1 MSPSLAD
8 AGVRTRGARVR
19 EFEFNQAANETI
31 RTPETPYLDPD
42 DFADVPRTGGREGL
56 PKAFRMRHASH
67 YVEQLMGDTPIQS
80 VRQIPID
87 QVVGPEVKADVSDLV
102 ASIREVGL
110 LQPLLVTSREPSR
123 FELLAGR
130 HRLSAARQAGLS
142 AVPCLV
148 VNGDQD
154 ADKLKAHTDRKPTI
168 EEKEVPLA
176 AVPSAA
182 DAAATAEVLRTAFS
196 EISTSMRFIDSLAPI
211 ARINDSGLRAT
222 MLVNA
227 ISIEAHRA
235 TTLAA
240 AAALLT
246 RREPLRLEP
255 IDCAAALQA
264 IRAEIRVEARLKGVG
279 LDWRQSVALV
289 RTVADVEALSTGW
302 SALIH
307 AILSLA
313 EEGDRLEIM
322 FDAPRVRPAL
332 ILHVKMHSES
342 AVPVGERFFDAA
354 WTDHPAGRG
363 GAVMLAAAL
372 HSARLHGGR
381 LSLATID
388 DGLSLT
394 FAAPQPLD

>member
-1 MSPSLAD
+1 MP
-8 AGVRTRGARVR
+8 
-19 EFEFNQAANETI
+19 EFEINQAANETI
-31 RTPETPYLDPD
+31 GAPETPYLDSD
-42 DFADVPRTGGREGL
+42 DFADVPRTRGREGL

-67 YVEQLMGDTPIQS
+67 YVEQLMGDAPIQS

-110 LQPLLVTSREPSR
+110 LQPLLVTPRDPSR

-130 HRLSAARQAGLS
+130 HRLFAARQAGLS
-142 AVPCLV
+142 AVPCLL
-148 VNGDQD
+148 VNADQD
-154 ADKLKAHTDRKPTI
+154 ADKLKAHSERKSTI
-168 EEKEVPLA
+168 DEKPVPPV

-182 DAAATAEVLRTAFS
+182 DAAATAEILRTAFA

-211 ARINDSGLRAT
+211 ARLNDSGLRAT

-240 AAALLT
+240 AASLLT

-255 IDCAAALQA
+255 IDCAAILHA

-279 LDWRQSVALV
+279 LDWTQSVALA

-302 SALIH
+302 STLIH

-332 ILHVKMHSES
+332 ILVVKMHSES
-342 AVPVGERFFDAA
+342 PAPASDRFFDAA
-354 WTDHPAGRG
+354 GVDHPAGRG

-372 HSARLHGGR
+372 QSARLHGGR
-381 LSLATID
+381 LSLGTID

-394 FAAPQPLD
+394 FVAPQPLD

>member
-1 MSPSLAD
+1 VP
-8 AGVRTRGARVR
+8 
-19 EFEFNQAANETI
+19 EFEINQAANETI
-31 RTPETPYLDPD
+31 ATPETPYLDAD
-42 DFADVPRTGGREGL
+42 DFADVPRGRGREGL

-67 YVEQLMGDTPIQS
+67 YVEQLMGDAPIQS

-130 HRLSAARQAGLS
+130 HRLSAARQAGLA
-142 AVPCLV
+142 AVPCLLV
-148 VNGDQD
+148 HADQD
-154 ADKLKAHTDRKPTI
+154 ADKLKAHSGRRSTV
-168 EEKEVPLA
+168 EEKPA
-176 AVPSAA
+176 APAIAVPSP

-211 ARINDSGLRAT
+211 ARTNESGLRAT

-240 AAALLT
+240 AASLLT
-246 RREPLRLEP
+246 RREPLRLES
-255 IDCAAALQA
+255 IDCAAVLQA
-264 IRAEIRVEARLKGVG
+264 IRTEVRVEARLKGVTI
-279 LDWRQSVALV
+279 DWTQSVALA

-313 EEGDRLEIM
+313 EEGDRLEIVL
-322 FDAPRVRPAL
+322 DAPRVRPAL
-332 ILHVKMHSES
+332 ILQVKMHSES
-342 AVPVGERFFDAA
+342 PAPAGDRFFDAA

-372 HSARLHGGR
+372 QSARLHGGR
-381 LSLATID
+381 LSLGTID

-394 FAAPQPLD
+394 FVAPQPLD

>member
-1 MSPSLAD
+1 VP
-8 AGVRTRGARVR
+8 
-19 EFEFNQAANETI
+19 EFEINQAANETI
-31 RTPETPYLDPD
+31 GTPETPYLDPD
-42 DFADVPRTGGREGL
+42 DFADVPRTRGREGL

-67 YVEQLMGDTPIQS
+67 YVEQLMGDAPIQS

-110 LQPLLVTSREPSR
+110 LQPLLVTPREPSR

-142 AVPCLV
+142 AVPCLL
-148 VNGDQD
+148 VNADQD
-154 ADKLKAHTDRKPTI
+154 ADKLKAHSERKSTI
-168 EEKEVPLA
+168 DEKPAVPPV

-182 DAAATAEVLRTAFS
+182 DAAATAEVLRTAFA

-211 ARINDSGLRAT
+211 ARLNDSGLRAT

-240 AAALLT
+240 AASLLT

-255 IDCAAALQA
+255 IDCASVLHA

-279 LDWRQSVALV
+279 LDWTQSVALA

-307 AILSLA
+307 AVLSLA

-332 ILHVKMHSES
+332 ILVVKMHSES
-342 AVPVGERFFDAA
+342 LVPAGDRFFDAA
-354 WTDHPAGRG
+354 WVDHPAGRG

-372 HSARLHGGR
+372 QSARLHGGR
-381 LSLATID
+381 LSLGTID

-394 FAAPQPLD
+394 FVAPQPLD

>member
-1 MSPSLAD
+1 MP
-8 AGVRTRGARVR
+8 
-19 EFEFNQAANETI
+19 EFEINQAANETI
-31 RTPETPYLDPD
+31 GTPETPYLDPD
-42 DFADVPRTGGREGL
+42 DFADVPRTRGREGL

-67 YVEQLMGDTPIQS
+67 YVEQLMGDAPIQS

-87 QVVGPEVKADVSDLV
+87 QVVGPEVKTDVSDLV

-110 LQPLLVTSREPSR
+110 LQPLLVTPREPSR

-142 AVPCLV
+142 AVPCLL
-148 VNGDQD
+148 VNTDQD
-154 ADKLKAHTDRKPTI
+154 AAKLKAHTERKPTI
-168 EEKEVPLA
+168 EEKPAVPPV

-211 ARINDSGLRAT
+211 ARINESGLRAT

-240 AAALLT
+240 AASLLT

-255 IDCAAALQA
+255 IDCAAVLHA
-264 IRAEIRVEARLKGVG
+264 IRAEIKIEARLKGVT
-279 LDWRQSVALV
+279 LDWTQSVALA

-313 EEGDRLEIM
+313 EEGDRLEII

-332 ILHVKMHSES
+332 ILVVKMHSES
-342 AVPVGERFFDAA
+342 PAPAGDRFFDAA

-372 HSARLHGGR
+372 QSARLHGGR
-381 LSLATID
+381 LSLGTID

-394 FAAPQPLD
+394 FVAPQPLD

>member
-1 MSPSLAD
+1 MSPSLLMLAF
-8 AGVRTRGARVR
+8 GPRGASVP
-19 EFEFNQAANETI
+19 EFEINQGNETVG
-31 RTPETPYLDPD
+31 TPETPYLDPD
-42 DFADVPRTGGREGL
+42 DFADVPRTRGREGL
-56 PKAFRMRHASH
+56 PEAFRMRHASH
-67 YVEQLMGDTPIQS
+67 YVDQLMGDAPIQS
-80 VRQIPID
+80 VRQIPIN
-87 QVVGPEVKADVSDLV
+87 QVIGPEVKADVSDLV

-142 AVPCLV
+142 AVPCLL
-148 VNGDQD
+148 VNADQD
-154 ADKLKAHTDRKPTI
+154 ADKLKAHTERRSALEDRKSDPLEAFPT
-168 EEKEVPLA
+168 EMA
-176 AVPSAA
+176 GA
-182 DAAATAEVLRTAFS
+182 AEVLRTAFS

-222 MLVNA
+222 ILVNA

-235 TTLAA
+235 TALAA
-240 AAALLT
+240 AASLLT

-255 IDCAAALQA
+255 IDCAAVLQA
-264 IRAEIRVEARLKGVG
+264 IHAEIRVEARLKGVS
-279 LDWRQSVALV
+279 LDWIQSVALA
-289 RTVADVEALSTGW
+289 RTVADIEALSTGW

-313 EEGDRLEIM
+313 EEGDRVEIK

-332 ILHVKMHSES
+332 ILQVKMHSES
-342 AVPVGERFFDAA
+342 PPSAGDRFFDAA
-354 WTDHPAGRG
+354 WADHPAGRG

-381 LSLATID
+381 LSLTTID

-394 FAAPQPLD
+394 FVAPQPLD

>member
-1 MSPSLAD
+1 MP
-8 AGVRTRGARVR
+8 
-19 EFEFNQAANETI
+19 EFEINEAKETI
-31 RTPETPYLDPD
+31 GRPETPYLDPD
-42 DFADVPRTGGREGL
+42 DFGDAPRARAREGL
-56 PKAFRMRHASH
+56 PKAFRMRHGSH
-67 YVEQLMGDTPIQS
+67 YVEQLMGDAPIQS

-87 QVVGPEVKADVSDLV
+87 QVVGPEVRADVSDLV

-142 AVPCLV
+142 AVPCLLV
-148 VNGDQD
+148 HADEEA
-154 ADKLKAHTDRKPTI
+154 ADKLKAHTERKSTI
-168 EEKEVPLA
+168 DEKSTPPPA
-176 AVPSAA
+176 AAITA

-211 ARINDSGLRAT
+211 ARLNESGLRAT

-246 RREPLRLEP
+246 RREPLRLES
-255 IDCAAALQA
+255 IDCGTVLQD
-264 IRAEIRVEARLKGVG
+264 IRAEVRVEARLKGVAIE
-279 LDWRQSVALV
+279 WNQSVALA

-302 SALIH
+302 SSLVH

-313 EEGDRLEIM
+313 EEGDRVEITL
-322 FDAPRVRPAL
+322 DAPRVRPAL
-332 ILHVKMHSES
+332 ILQVQMHSDS
-342 AVPVGERFFDAA
+342 PVPGGDRFFDAM
-354 WTDHPAGRG
+354 WLEHPAGRG
-363 GAVMLAAAL
+363 GGIMLAAAL
-372 HSARLHGGR
+372 QSARLHGGR
-381 LSLATID
+381 LSLANVD

-394 FAAPQPLD
+394 FVAPQPLD